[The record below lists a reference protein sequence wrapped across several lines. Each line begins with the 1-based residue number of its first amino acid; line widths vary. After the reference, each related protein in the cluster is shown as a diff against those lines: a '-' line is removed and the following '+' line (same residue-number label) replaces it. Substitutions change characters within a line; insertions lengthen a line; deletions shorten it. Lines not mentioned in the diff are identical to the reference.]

1 MALFSFSTENIMA
14 IVWAVFVV
22 VTAIIELNTNDLV
35 TIWFTVGGV
44 CALVAA
50 LFKLNITIQVVIFV
64 LVSVVAILL
73 TRPIAIR
80 MQQKEII
87 RTNSDKIIGKIATV
101 TIKIET
107 NEIGEVKVESRL
119 WRAINNDGSS
129 FEVGEKVIINAISG
143 TKLIVSKIEDTNKEI
158 IL

>member
-1 MALFSFSTENIMA
+1 MTLFSLSTENIMA

-129 FEVGEKVIINAISG
+129 FDVGEKVIINAISG